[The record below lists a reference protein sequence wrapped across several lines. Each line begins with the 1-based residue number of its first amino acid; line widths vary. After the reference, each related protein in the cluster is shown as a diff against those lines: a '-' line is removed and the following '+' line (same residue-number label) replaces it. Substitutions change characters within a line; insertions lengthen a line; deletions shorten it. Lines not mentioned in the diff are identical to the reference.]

1 MYSDFSNTSEVRRR
15 GGNSTTTGFDQR
27 SPATFSTS
35 PNPSPT
41 YGLDN
46 IESFAKMASNSGRDR
61 TSEFTATVK
70 SLRGRNLMALP
81 NGQNHTNKSRN
92 ELLAQQSR
100 QFMNIAASI
109 GRDIASTYTKLEK
122 LTLLAKKRTLF
133 DDRPQEI
140 QELIGIIK
148 QDTSALN
155 KQIDQLNKIS
165 KAQQQTLRSKHQ
177 ATHSTTVVAALQLRL
192 ASMTS
197 DFKQVLEVRS
207 ENLRE
212 SKSRRE
218 QFSQGA
224 VTHSMPQM
232 DGYPAGS
239 VLATAAMDDDEA
251 AAQSNGQVAISMEQ
265 SSAMM
270 QMQRGGDTS
279 YLQSRADAMQNIEST
294 IVELGGIFNQLATM
308 IKEQEEIMVRI
319 DSNVEDAAINV
330 EAGHSEILKYFQS
343 VTSNRWLMVKIFG
356 VLIFFFIFFVIF
368 MA

>member
-1 MYSDFSNTSEVRRR
+1 MV
-15 GGNSTTTGFDQR
+15 
-27 SPATFSTS
+27 A
-35 PNPSPT
+35 
-41 YGLDN
+41 
-46 IESFAKMASNSGRDR
+46 NSGRDR

-92 ELLAQQSR
+92 EFLAQHSR

-109 GRDIASTYTKLEK
+109 GRDIASTYSKLEK

-133 DDRPQEI
+133 DDRPHEI
-140 QELIGIIK
+140 QELIGFIK
-148 QDTSALN
+148 QDTTALN
-155 KQIDQLNKIS
+155 KQIDLLNRIS
-165 KAQQQTLRSKHQ
+165 EAQQQTIRSKHQ
-177 ATHSTTVVAALQLRL
+177 STHSTTVVAALQRRM

-197 DFKQVLEVRS
+197 DFEQILEVRS
-207 ENLRE
+207 KNLRE

-224 VTHSMPQM
+224 VTHSMPYM

-265 SSAMM
+265 SSTMM
-270 QMQRGGDTS
+270 QMQREGDMS

-294 IVELGGIFNQLATM
+294 IFKLGGIFNQLASM
-308 IKEQEEIMVRI
+308 IKGQEEIMDRI
-319 DSNVEDAAINV
+319 DSNVENAAETV
-330 EAGHSEILKYFQS
+330 KAGHLEILKYFQS

-356 VLIFFFIFFVIF
+356 ILIFFFIFFVIF